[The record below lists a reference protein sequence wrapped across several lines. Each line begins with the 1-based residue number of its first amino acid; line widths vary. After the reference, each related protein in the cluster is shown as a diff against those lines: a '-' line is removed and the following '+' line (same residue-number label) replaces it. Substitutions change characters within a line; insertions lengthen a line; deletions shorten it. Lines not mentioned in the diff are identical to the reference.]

1 MRNVAAIAITTT
13 NPGHDKGSITLRY
26 IPRIP
31 APSTFAAS
39 TSSDLKKE
47 DLGII
52 FVTHDIA
59 QAYYISDKVLIFKNG
74 EIVKKGLAEEV
85 FTNPKHPYTK
95 ELLAS
100 VPSLYEKWE
109 I

>member
-1 MRNVAAIAITTT
+1 
-13 NPGHDKGSITLRY
+13 
-26 IPRIP
+26 
-31 APSTFAAS
+31 
-39 TSSDLKKE
+39 
-47 DLGII
+47 
-52 FVTHDIA
+52 
-59 QAYYISDKVLIFKNG
+59 VLIFKNG